1 MVLWGLLQ
9 TNKFVRRLSLLVGV
23 PPNTYLTMWRM
34 NIAMKC
40 IRLGAATISCVA
52 AEVGYESEAGFY
64 RAFHRE
70 FGMTPSEARE
80 QSSAA

>member
-1 MVLWGLLQ
+1 
-9 TNKFVRRLSLLVGV
+9 
-23 PPNTYLTMWRM
+23 MWRM